1 MLAILLHSQ
10 FYLHNSLIMQSSMF
24 QTLSVSVRLDCL
36 NHFDERQ
43 LRLQYSPVI
52 NTVTICTFCWIPNL
66 LKEFLSRLGWGLVI
80 VSDLWALQFGLFLC
94 CVGEWGCLRW
104 LAVFV
109 LGFFVWFNFSLSV
122 VVSIMKVVCCVLL
135 WGKEILANTHII
147 EFWCWN
153 FRNIR
158 ESFYLGEGNLIFC
171 CTGPNDRNFWQIK
184 IVIILISHINI
195 SFLLF
200 IFLLIWSFSF
210 RLQ

>member
-1 MLAILLHSQ
+1 
-10 FYLHNSLIMQSSMF
+10 MF
-24 QTLSVSVRLDCL
+24 
-36 NHFDERQ
+36 
-43 LRLQYSPVI
+43 
-52 NTVTICTFCWIPNL
+52 
-66 LKEFLSRLGWGLVI
+66 RLGSCDCVWSLSSPIRTFLV
-80 VSDLWALQFGLFLC
+80 
-94 CVGEWGCLRW
+94 LRW
-104 LAVFV
+104 WVRMSKMVGSVCFR
-109 LGFFVWFNFSLSV
+109 FFFWFNFSLSV

-135 WGKEILANTHII
+135 WGKEVLADTHII

-171 CTGPNDRNFWQIK
+171 CTGPNDHNFWQIK